1 MKRKRVNFH
10 LLIQAINEKSI
21 RYNTT
26 LSLLINRNLSTLDHC
41 EENFISKSTLIR
53 KMKKTVHLL
62 SNYNVYISIS
72 DRMKLTGNESMIRI
86 GAFAFLSLNYED
98 LSMFLYYSQVKD
110 YLLQTNQIFHYLNL
124 SLNENEIEY
133 LSIWVFVNQH
143 AIEEGF
149 LLNDVPELAGF
160 FENYKFIDKPNFL
173 IDWEEND
180 WKFFLLCLYTLD
192 YISLGKAVEIKKGN
206 PFSKEIEQWIAC
218 FERHYFFMT
227 KEQKRFIEKKLAKQ
241 LQCDS
246 MTKLETDMMPFLEN
260 LDISYLEKRYPIY
273 FSHFDKFW
281 QSFLEVEPIYANRPS
296 IKHASLLNCIYFVPL
311 LTFMPEVSI
320 FLCTNT
326 SKAHRH
332 LLKEKIDVHLKDRNI
347 KFEENIH
354 FADIIVT
361 TINSL
366 EAVSDQQTVIQ
377 VRPSL
382 PKNDL
387 NRIKATVKK
396 RNKRSAKNIS

>member
-1 MKRKRVNFH
+1 
-10 LLIQAINEKSI
+10 
-21 RYNTT
+21 
-26 LSLLINRNLSTLDHC
+26 
-41 EENFISKSTLIR
+41 
-53 KMKKTVHLL
+53 
-62 SNYNVYISIS
+62 
-72 DRMKLTGNESMIRI
+72 
-86 GAFAFLSLNYED
+86 
-98 LSMFLYYSQVKD
+98 
-110 YLLQTNQIFHYLNL
+110 
-124 SLNENEIEY
+124 
-133 LSIWVFVNQH
+133 
-143 AIEEGF
+143 
-149 LLNDVPELAGF
+149 
-160 FENYKFIDKPNFL
+160 
-173 IDWEEND
+173 
-180 WKFFLLCLYTLD
+180 
-192 YISLGKAVEIKKGN
+192 
-206 PFSKEIEQWIAC
+206 
-218 FERHYFFMT
+218 MT

-260 LDISYLEKRYPIY
+260 LDISYLEKRYSIY

-347 KFEENIH
+347 KFEENIYS
-354 FADIIVT
+354 ADIVVT

-396 RNKRSAKNIS
+396 KNKRSAKNIS